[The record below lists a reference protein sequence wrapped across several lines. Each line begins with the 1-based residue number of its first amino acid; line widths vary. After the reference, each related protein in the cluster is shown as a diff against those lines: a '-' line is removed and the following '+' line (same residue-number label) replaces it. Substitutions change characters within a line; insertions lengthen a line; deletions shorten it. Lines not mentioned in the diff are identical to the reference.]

1 MFGYAMKLKSA
12 KRTCLSGGGGD
23 PTMMPNACGSVVV
36 PFNPS
41 GMTRT
46 SESTIVSSSLLD
58 VPVQKRVLLRPPE
71 EAAVDAS
78 HQHVDE
84 IVIVN
89 RLGQIES
96 RLRHARDKRAQ
107 DQRRDHRI
115 ERVPIRSADQHP
127 GRADIHLH
135 LSVLTDAHDGGVV
148 GGALGPRLDATR
160 IPVVKIGRA

>member
-23 PTMMPNACGSVVV
+23 PTMMPNARGSVVV

-58 VPVQKRVLLRPPE
+58 VPVQKRVLLLSSE
-71 EAAVDAS
+71 ESTTDAG
-78 HQHVDE
+78 HQHVNEFVVTD
-84 IVIVN
+84 

-96 RLRHARDKRAQ
+96 RLRHPGDQRTQ
-107 DQRRDHRI
+107 DQR
-115 ERVPIRSADQHP
+115 
-127 GRADIHLH
+127 
-135 LSVLTDAHDGGVV
+135 
-148 GGALGPRLDATR
+148 
-160 IPVVKIGRA
+160 